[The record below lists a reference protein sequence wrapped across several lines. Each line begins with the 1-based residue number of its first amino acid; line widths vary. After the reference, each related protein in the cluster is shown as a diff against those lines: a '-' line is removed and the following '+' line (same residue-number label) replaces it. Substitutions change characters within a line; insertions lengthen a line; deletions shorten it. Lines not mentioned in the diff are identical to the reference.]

1 MTEETKSLDQHDHIS
16 ITHFEMP
23 PRETSPLS
31 SESRSDLVK
40 IGSDQTSGHTSGD
53 EIETTTSSDIE
64 IISSPNGDSSSTQSR
79 HSPAKISSSAKHK
92 CDTNVDALLG
102 KMPFKKGKG
111 HNRELSEVSSIS
123 DDSHSSEV
131 EKLLKRVQEVT
142 DILESREAKVI
153 EINCRNVELQV
164 SSRKASLK
172 GRNIFSLD
180 VVPPRIPTFSVLKKD
195 TTANGQMS

>member
-1 MTEETKSLDQHDHIS
+1 MFFRASTTTLPEETKSLDQLDNIS
-16 ITHFEMP
+16 ITQLEMP
-23 PRETSPLS
+23 PREASPLS

-79 HSPAKISSSAKHK
+79 HSPTKICSSAKHK
-92 CDTNVDALLG
+92 CDTNVDAILG
-102 KMPFKKGKG
+102 KMTFQKNKG

-131 EKLLKRVQEVT
+131 ERLLKRVQEVT

-153 EINCRNVELQV
+153 EINRRNVELQV
-164 SSRKASLK
+164 SLK
-172 GRNIFSLD
+172 PLYNIE
-180 VVPPRIPTFSVLKKD
+180 
-195 TTANGQMS
+195 NM